1 MTRKVTAKTGQG
13 ATSGDTRRRFEQW
26 VHNPRCQANTIS
38 AVHGIEMRAV
48 AKFEGGVVTMGQ
60 SPFALARGRQFER
73 ILFARDAATLL
84 AELIKQG
91 VLPVGSSGFAD
102 YRLRLNGGRARTLD
116 DAQALTADG
125 LRAAAAHPKRAP
137 AVIAGATVTIPGGV
151 MLPKATLV
159 LDVLAIRPGSDRPE
173 LIVGEI
179 KTYPDR
185 AGYTD
190 ARELATARAQAGI
203 YVHGLELVLHDLGL
217 KDGFSVRREGFLVL
231 SRPGS
236 NQPSV
241 RAGEDLRFQAER
253 AKSGFELLR
262 AAAAAVEPLPN
273 PDGESGYRA
282 VVEAKTEFGEICL
295 SFCDRAAI
303 CRQKALE
310 AGNAAVLGH
319 DMARFLGATS
329 LPRAVELLEGAKP
342 KSDAEH
348 DLVRRIEDAKKRGG
362 LS

>member
-1 MTRKVTAKTGQG
+1 MTIKKARP

-26 VHNPRCQANTIS
+26 AQNPNCQANTIS

-48 AKFEGGVVTMGQ
+48 TKYEGGEVTMGQ

-73 ILFARDAATLL
+73 TLFGREAASLL

-91 VLPVGSSGFAD
+91 VLPAGSSGFAD
-102 YRLRLNGGRARTLD
+102 YRLRLNGGRARDLD
-116 DAQALTADG
+116 DAKALTAEALKG
-125 LRAAAAHPKRAP
+125 AAAHPKRAP

-159 LDVLAIRPGSDRPE
+159 LDVLAVRPGSGPPE

-203 YVHGLELVLHDLGL
+203 YVHGLELVLAGLGL
-217 KDGFSVRREGFLVL
+217 ADAFSVRREGFLVL
-231 SRPGS
+231 SRPGF

-253 AKSGFELLR
+253 AKRGFELLR
-262 AAAAAVEPLPN
+262 SAAEAVDPLPD

-282 VVEAKTEFGEICL
+282 VTGAKTRFDETCI

-303 CRQKALE
+303 CRRKALE

-329 LPRAVELLEGAKP
+329 LPRAVELLNGAKP
-342 KSDAEH
+342 TSDAEG
-348 DLVRRIEDAKKRGG
+348 DLVRRFEDARKRGG